1 METKM
6 NIDTIDSISKP
17 ISIKGTIKIETTKN
31 NNGDR
36 SIEFKIKIS
45 GKLDYESETLEIMR
59 LVNLLTG

>member
-1 METKM
+1 MD
-6 NIDTIDSISKP
+6 IDTTDPISKP

-31 NNGDR
+31 SSGDR
-36 SIEFKIKIS
+36 SIEFKIKLF

>member
-1 METKM
+1 MD
-6 NIDTIDSISKP
+6 IDTIDSISKQ

-31 NNGDR
+31 SSGDR
-36 SIEFKIKIS
+36 SIEFKIKLS